1 MNQRCVVPAH
11 TGTSL
16 GGATKW
22 IPACAGMT
30 QKRSA
35 QLRFG
40 VAVQRRLTSISC
52 VVPAEAGTPWGVATK
67 WIPACAGMT
76 PGSGVMST
84 IGVVPAQAGTTR
96 AAT

>member
-30 QKRSA
+30 
-35 QLRFG
+35 
-40 VAVQRRLTSISC
+40 
-52 VVPAEAGTPWGVATK
+52 PA
-67 WIPACAGMT
+67 
-76 PGSGVMST
+76 SGVMST
-84 IGVVPAQAGTTR
+84 IGVVPAQAGTQRRCWLCTWLVSHWVPACARTTR